1 MAAKHRYVLVA
12 PTAARTATH
21 NVPVHDNSGKYADII
36 IDITAYTAGSLTV
49 TLQGYDS
56 ASGKYYTILASTA
69 LAAAATTILR
79 VGPALTAAGNTVAN
93 FALPKDLRV
102 LCTHGDT
109 TSITYS
115 VGMSLIE

>member
-12 PTAARTATH
+12 PSAARTATW
-21 NVPVHDNSGKYADII
+21 NVPVKDNQAKYADIVV
-36 IDITAYTAGSLTV
+36 DITAWTAGSLTV

-69 LAAAATTILR
+69 LAAAATTVLR
-79 VGPALTAAGNTVAN
+79 VGPALTVAANSVAN
-93 FALPKDLRV
+93 FALPKELRV
-102 LCTHGDT
+102 LLTHADA